1 MSNDGHVIGLPWVFS
16 GCFVFAHIRRESSY
30 QSFSSIVLPKESG
43 FRNRSRCVLL
53 RYLNSLL
60 PNEDSLTDSKTWVS
74 NRGNIPGCRH
84 WGTLMVSNITRGRN
98 INLNDHNPTYSC
110 ILVPRADDDVRRHSS
125 GKQFVPRPV
134 SHPLV
139 SYILFVFLCALRG
152 PAWAVASYSNS
163 QPATGIPQT
172 IISKPG
178 PWADGKRGSWIR
190 REDKISISSLYSE
203 NRIYGHRIY
212 GQIGYIVNTLEVRC
226 GILCIK

>member
-1 MSNDGHVIGLPWVFS
+1 
-16 GCFVFAHIRRESSY
+16 
-30 QSFSSIVLPKESG
+30 
-43 FRNRSRCVLL
+43 
-53 RYLNSLL
+53 
-60 PNEDSLTDSKTWVS
+60 
-74 NRGNIPGCRH
+74 
-84 WGTLMVSNITRGRN
+84 MVSNITRGRN

-139 SYILFVFLCALRG
+139 GYILFVFLCALRG

-178 PWADGKRGSWIR
+178 PRADGKPDTLTENRSTEKAGTSTPGPTSR
-190 REDKISISSLYSE
+190 SSLLPPRRRRHRRLAERSPVA
-203 NRIYGHRIY
+203 NPAARIPRTKPRQDRARPSVPLDFPMRRQGPC
-212 GQIGYIVNTLEVRC
+212 NLES
-226 GILCIK
+226 